1 VNTLRLTGLIRNDT
15 RFWVQRAAN
24 IYSEAS
30 WLPCWL
36 AAPTQALAG
45 EARENI
51 NSLRFVGPHC
61 PLHPSL
67 VAWGLTIAF
76 LLFVSPRLAVALV
89 RLFLAC
95 HTLRLDPYRAIAH
108 GVTLVFGAG
117 VAIAIG
123 FALGAPWN

>member
-15 RFWVQRAAN
+15 RFWAQRAAD
-24 IYSEAS
+24 IYREAS
-30 WLPCWL
+30 WLPRWL

-61 PLHPSL
+61 PIQPSL
-67 VAWGLTIAF
+67 VAWGLTIAL

-95 HTLRLDPYRAIAH
+95 HVLRLDPYRAIAH
-108 GVTLVFGAG
+108 GVTLVLGAG
-117 VAIAIG
+117 VVMVLAMVG
-123 FALGAPWN
+123 GYV